1 MAHTP
6 PPWQSLLAGAAAAWA
21 SRATLGGGSRRKPGS
36 QPACVDGGEPRR
48 ASLPR
53 PPALFASISAG
64 VAHDPDAA
72 VWFSRQR
79 APRPGAQHVADLGD
93 AAPPRDGPAQPPGG
107 GPVAAD
113 VAAVPVLGG
122 GSTSAPQKGAPS
134 PGGGAA
140 KREERILI
148 SEVVIKGVTGDLA
161 AQAQA
166 ALTLKPNFAYTLEEV
181 QEDVNRVF
189 QTGYFSNCEVSVV
202 GRRGEGVSLA

>member
-21 SRATLGGGSRRKPGS
+21 SRATMGGDRRR
-36 QPACVDGGEPRR
+36 PAAYPPVGEGERRR
-48 ASLPR
+48 AALTR
-53 PPALFASISAG
+53 PPAMFASISAS
-64 VAHDPDAA
+64 VAHDADATAWFRPGRRSCSQAPRAGPQHVSDLADAA
-72 VWFSRQR
+72 L
-79 APRPGAQHVADLGD
+79 A
-93 AAPPRDGPAQPPGG
+93 RDGSASQGG
-107 GPVAAD
+107 SGPVAAD
-113 VAAVPVLGG
+113 VAAVPVVGG
-122 GSTSAPQKGAPS
+122 GSAPAPVKGPPA
-134 PGGGAA
+134 PGGGSA

-189 QTGYFSNCEVSVV
+189 QTGYFSNCEV
-202 GRRGEGVSLA
+202 RG